1 MNAYRLSTDFVDLGK
16 HLLNVKTGDLYEVD
30 ERCRKIIEQLHK
42 GIFLESSVRNVRFML
57 DEGILVYPEEN
68 NSRDKFHL
76 QWHLLNKCNLR
87 CKHCYD
93 YKNKVSPLT
102 FEQMI
107 RVVDDYVLFIK
118 KLGMDGEI
126 SLTGGEPMIF
136 DRLTELVEYIKSRD
150 VFIATYILTN
160 GTIPFSNQHIKL
172 FKDNDI
178 GIQISLDGTKTTND
192 KIRGK
197 GVYERCLSNL
207 SLLIKNKIRA
217 SVHHVIM
224 KKNIDDVPFFISAMD
239 KVGVKRINFS
249 SLVPIGPG
257 AKEQSISPEESK
269 RITEW
274 MIEFQKDVKVSIVGQ
289 RPTWAL
295 VGSEGFCPVGYKTL
309 TLYADGKFMPC
320 RRLPIIIGDARTDTF
335 FKVWFTSEF
344 LKKNERKR
352 KIC

>member
-1 MNAYRLSTDFVDLGK
+1 LVQSENIRNFSIIAHIDHGKSTLAD
-16 HLLNVKTGDLYEVD
+16 
-30 ERCRKIIEQLHK
+30 R
-42 GIFLESSVRNVRFML
+42 FLEHAGLLINIQEGQVL
-57 DEGILVYPEEN
+57 DTLSLEKERGI
-68 NSRDKFHL
+68 
-76 QWHLLNKCNLR
+76 
-87 CKHCYD
+87 
-93 YKNKVSPLT
+93 T
-102 FEQMI
+102 I
-107 RVVDDYVLFIK
+107 RSHPV
-118 KLGMDGEI
+118 
-126 SLTGGEPMIF
+126 T
-136 DRLTELVEYIKSRD
+136 
-150 VFIATYILTN
+150 
-160 GTIPFSNQHIKL
+160 
-172 FKDNDI
+172 
-178 GIQISLDGTKTTND
+178 
-192 KIRGK
+192 
-197 GVYERCLSNL
+197 
-207 SLLIKNKIRA
+207 LLIKNKIRA